1 MMLRWGTYLSLWLFL
16 LHAGAAAANDTIE
29 LQWLGHATTRI
40 TSATG
45 KVIVIDPFL
54 TINPKAPPQ
63 YRDLKALG
71 KVDLILITHGHSDH
85 TADLLELQRLTNAKV
100 VANFELGRN
109 LTTLGFLDENVVIA
123 MNKGGS
129 VEPLGRGIKISMVPA
144 DHSSSLDANTLG
156 LRPSGSASV
165 RYMGGGGEPVGYVIQ
180 LETGFTIYCAGDTN
194 VFGDMALI
202 RELYKPD
209 LALVPIG
216 GFYTMGP
223 EQAAYAMK
231 ELVKPKMVIPVHWG
245 TYAAI
250 NHTPAEF
257 AKALSGSQV
266 QMLEVVPGQV
276 LKF

>member
-1 MMLRWGTYLSLWLFL
+1 MKQRWVSYVALCAFAIYAT
-16 LHAGAAAANDTIE
+16 AAAASDAIE

-40 TSATG
+40 TTATG

-54 TINPKAPPQ
+54 TINPKAPPA
-63 YRDLKALG
+63 YHDLKALG

-85 TADLLELQRLTNAKV
+85 TGDLLELQKLTNAKV
-100 VANFELGRN
+100 VANYELGRN

-156 LRPSGSASV
+156 LRPSGSTSA
-165 RYMGGGGEPVGYVIQ
+165 RYMGGGGEAVGYVIR
-180 LETGFTIYCAGDTN
+180 LENGFSIYCAGDTN

-202 RELYKPD
+202 RELFKPD

-216 GFYTMGP
+216 GFYTMDP

-231 ELVKPKMVIPVHWG
+231 ELVKPKMVIPIHWG

-250 NHTPAEF
+250 NRTPAEF
-257 AKALSGSQV
+257 AKALNGSEV
-266 QMLEVVPGQV
+266 RMLEVVPGQV

>member
-1 MMLRWGTYLSLWLFL
+1 MMQCRIFFFL
-16 LHAGAAAANDTIE
+16 CCFILLLADSVAAGDSIE
-29 LQWLGHATTRI
+29 VQWLGHATTRI

-54 TINPKAPPQ
+54 TTNPKAAPQ

-71 KVDLILITHGHSDH
+71 KVDLILVTHGHSDH
-85 TADLLELQRLTNAKV
+85 TGDLLELQKLTNAKV
-100 VANFELGRN
+100 IAQFELGRN

-129 VEPLGRGIKISMVPA
+129 VEPMGRGIKISMVPA
-144 DHSSSLDANTLG
+144 DHSSSLDANTFG
-156 LRPSGSASV
+156 LRSSGTTSA
-165 RYMGGGGEPVGYVIQ
+165 RYLGGAGDPVGYVIQ
-180 LETGFTIYCAGDTN
+180 LETGFTIYAAGDTN

-202 RELYKPD
+202 REFFKPD

-231 ELVKPKMVIPVHWG
+231 ELIKPKMVIPIHWG
-245 TYAAI
+245 TYAVI
-250 NHTPAEF
+250 NRTPADF
-257 AKALSGSQV
+257 AKALSGSPV
-266 QMLEVVPGQV
+266 QMLDVVPGQV

>member
-1 MMLRWGTYLSLWLFL
+1 MMQLRMTCFL
-16 LHAGAAAANDTIE
+16 CWFVLLVAGPAAAADSIE
-29 LQWLGHATTRI
+29 VQWLGHATIRI
-40 TSATG
+40 ASATG

-54 TINPKAPPQ
+54 TTNPKAASQ

-71 KVDLILITHGHSDH
+71 KVDLILVTHGHSDH
-85 TADLLELQRLTNAKV
+85 TGDLLELQKLSNAKV
-100 VANFELGRN
+100 IAPFELGRN

-129 VEPLGRGIKISMVPA
+129 VEPLGRGVKISMVPA
-144 DHSSSLDANTLG
+144 DHSNSLDANTFG
-156 LRPSGSASV
+156 LRASGTNSA
-165 RYMGGGGEPVGYVIQ
+165 RYLGGAGDPVGYVIQ
-180 LETGFTIYCAGDTN
+180 LETGFTIYAAGDTN

-202 RELYKPD
+202 REFFKPD

-245 TYAAI
+245 TYAVI
-250 NHTPAEF
+250 NRTPAEF
-257 AKALSGSQV
+257 AKALSGSPV
-266 QMLEVVPGQV
+266 EMLDVVPGQV